1 MRFATKYIHSSV
13 GRFRYRI
20 LANRIR
26 YIGTE
31 IDIGLEKTRFPISD
45 PIGFDKTLYSR
56 KAYIQTSKST
66 WTSPETDQ
74 SPMNGKS

>member
-1 MRFATKYIHSSV
+1 MA
-13 GRFRYRI
+13 RYRI

-31 IDIGLEKTRFPISD
+31 IHIGLEKARFLLSVL
-45 PIGFDKTLYSR
+45 IGFDKTLQSR
-56 KAYIQTSKST
+56 KVYIQTSKST

-74 SPMNGKS
+74 TPMKGKS